1 MSTQYKT
8 MPTSTALDHKRHRLT
23 GAYMYSIGIT
33 GARWKT
39 TSYPVR
45 YSDMTVQEVTFKGI
59 DSEKAKFIFELKG
72 GVNALNEY
80 LAKEMENVLNELA

>member
-8 MPTSTALDHKRHRLT
+8 MPTSTALSHKQHRLT

-39 TSYPVR
+39 TSFPSHWNDYCIR
-45 YSDMTVQEVTFKGI
+45 EVTFKGI
-59 DSEKAKFIFELKG
+59 DSEKAKFVFELKG
-72 GVNALNEY
+72 GVDALNKY
-80 LAKEMENVLNELA
+80 LRKEMDV